1 LPPWYA
7 IVVSD
12 AHETTHRLV
21 EVTTMALYVSIAL
34 LAALAAVDGD
44 ALSRSDVMLLIWGT
58 SLGLAVA
65 HYVAFRLAS
74 ALARGRHLG
83 RGDVVIAGVQ
93 FTGAM
98 IVPAVVTGVELVIGG
113 EDGDDVVGTAQS
125 ALAVILGVTGYLVS
139 RGNGASRRRAVLIG
153 LGVLVVGTVTALI
166 KNFLTG
172 H

>member
-1 LPPWYA
+1 
-7 IVVSD
+7 VSEGHD
-12 AHETTHRLV
+12 ATHRLV

-34 LAALAAVDGD
+34 LAALAAVDD
-44 ALSRSDVMLLIWGT
+44 EAMSRNDVLLLVWGT

-83 RGDVVIAGVQ
+83 RGDVVVAGVQ
-93 FTGAM
+93 FLGAI
-98 IVPAVVTGVELVIGG
+98 IVPAAVTIVELVFSDG
-113 EDGDDVVGTAQS
+113 EDDIETAEF

-139 RGNGASRRRAVLIG
+139 RGNGASRRRAALLG
-153 LGVLVVGTVTALI
+153 LGVLVIGFVTAGV
-166 KNFLTG
+166 KNVLTG

>member
-1 LPPWYA
+1 MTDGH
-7 IVVSD
+7 D
-12 AHETTHRLV
+12 ATHRLV

-34 LAALAAVDGD
+34 LAALAAVDED
-44 ALSRSDVMLLIWGT
+44 ALSRNDTLLLIWGT

-83 RGDVVIAGVQ
+83 RADIVVAGIQ
-93 FTGAM
+93 FFGAM
-98 IVPAVVTGVELVIGG
+98 IVPAAVTAVELLL
-113 EDGDDVVGTAQS
+113 GDDEDDVDTAVF

-139 RGNGASRRRAVLIG
+139 RGNDSSRRRAVLIG
-153 LGVLVVGTVTALI
+153 LGVLVVGIVTAVVKSILA
-166 KNFLTG
+166 G

>member
-1 LPPWYA
+1 MP
-7 IVVSD
+7 VSQTP
-12 AHETTHRLV
+12 HEAHRLV

-34 LAALAAVDGD
+34 LAALAAVDED
-44 ALSRSDVMLLIWGT
+44 ALSRNDTLLLIWGT

-93 FTGAM
+93 FLGAM
-98 IVPAVVTGVELVIGG
+98 AVPAVVTVVELMLADD
-113 EDGDDVVGTAQS
+113 EDDVETAEL
-125 ALAVILGVTGYLVS
+125 ALGVVLGVTGYLVS
-139 RGNGASRRRAVLIG
+139 RGNGASRRRAALLG
-153 LGVLVVGTVTALI
+153 LGVLVIGVVTALF

>member
-1 LPPWYA
+1 
-7 IVVSD
+7 
-12 AHETTHRLV
+12 
-21 EVTTMALYVSIAL
+21 MALYVSIAL
-34 LAALAAVDGD
+34 LAALAAVDED
-44 ALSRSDVMLLIWGT
+44 ALSRNDTLLLIWGT

-93 FTGAM
+93 FLGAM
-98 IVPAVVTGVELVIGG
+98 IVPAAVTLVELAF
-113 EDGDDVVGTAQS
+113 GDDEDDVDTAVF
-125 ALAVILGVTGYLVS
+125 ALSVILGVTGYLVS

>member
-1 LPPWYA
+1 
-7 IVVSD
+7 VVRHVTVTEGHD
-12 AHETTHRLV
+12 ANHRLV

-34 LAALAAVDGD
+34 LAALAAVDDD
-44 ALSRSDVMLLIWGT
+44 ALSRNDVLLLIWGT

-83 RGDVVIAGVQ
+83 RGDVVVAGVQ
-93 FTGAM
+93 FLGAV
-98 IVPAVVTGVELVIGG
+98 IVPAAVTIVELVFSDG
-113 EDGDDVVGTAQS
+113 EDDIETAEF

-139 RGNGASRRRAVLIG
+139 RGNGASRRRAALLG
-153 LGVLVVGTVTALI
+153 LGVLIIGFATAAV